1 MGVYERGKQNDREG
15 DRRRKKETVREREI
29 KKKRE
34 RGREKTARNGERDET
49 RAMEI

>member
-15 DRRRKKETVREREI
+15 DRRRKKETVRERK

-34 RGREKTARNGERDET
+34 RGIEKIARNGEREET